1 MKRTISAG
9 TLAVILPV
17 LVLTAAFAFLWKP
30 ALSANVA
37 GALPGAELRSNPR
50 APGDLPEFGW
60 TVCAD
65 FGVGLVPGLGEYR
78 QRFDLCNG
86 AGWRIQAYCLDPGV
100 EAHPIGMICSLTGGV
115 FWCGDNVQELK
126 EYLIIETPVPVV
138 ITLTPTPTA
147 TETVT
152 LTATSTN
159 TPTPSQ
165 TPSATPTAI
174 ATETLISV
182 ASMTPAGSSTAEL
195 VITGTPDLTW
205 TSAPTR
211 PPVRITLTATRSGEQ
226 VITITP
232 TAYVRPRPGGPGN
245 SGFVLGLGLTLAAL
259 LGGSLPLILRKRA

>member
-9 TLAVILPV
+9 TLAVILSV

-37 GALPGAELRSNPR
+37 DALPGAELQSNPR
-50 APGDLPEFGW
+50 AQGDLPEFGW

-65 FGVGLVPGLGEYR
+65 LGVGPVPGLGEYR

-100 EAHPIGMICSLTGGV
+100 EAPATGTICSLTGGV
-115 FWCGDNVQELK
+115 IWCGENVQKLK
-126 EYLIIETPVPVV
+126 EYLIIETP
-138 ITLTPTPTA
+138 LPTA

-159 TPTPSQ
+159 TPTATPSQ
-165 TPSATPTAI
+165 TPSATPTAM
-174 ATETLISV
+174 ATKTLIPA
-182 ASMTPAGSSTAEL
+182 ASMTPAGTSTAEL

-211 PPVRITLTATRSGEQ
+211 PPVGITLTATRSGEQ
-226 VITITP
+226 VITMTP
-232 TAYVRPRPGGPGN
+232 TAYVRPHPGGPGN

-259 LGGSLPLILRKRA
+259 LGGSLPLLLRKRA